1 MKIEIDVEEFA
12 RQIKEG
18 KGLSGKDGA
27 LTPLIKQL
35 TEMTLQAE
43 LAHSKSISYGQSHLA
58 QDLTQNRKN
67 RYTSK
72 TMRTEHGTFELDT
85 LKIF

>member
-27 LTPLIKQL
+27 DS
-35 TEMTLQAE
+35 A
-43 LAHSKSISYGQSHLA
+43 
-58 QDLTQNRKN
+58 
-67 RYTSK
+67 
-72 TMRTEHGTFELDT
+72 
-85 LKIF
+85 

>member
-12 RQIKEG
+12 RQIKAG

-35 TEMTLQAE
+35 TEMTLQVE
-43 LAHSKSISYGQSHLA
+43 LESHLA
-58 QDLTQNRKN
+58 QDL
-67 RYTSK
+67 SK
-72 TMRTEHGTFELDT
+72 R
-85 LKIF
+85 IVVYS

>member
-1 MKIEIDVEEFA
+1 MKIEIDVKEFA

-43 LAHSKSISYGQSHLA
+43 LESHLA
-58 QDLTQNRKN
+58 QDLTRNRKN
-67 RYTSK
+67 GYTSK
-72 TMRTEHGTFELDT
+72 TMRTEFVYS
-85 LKIF
+85 